1 MDQKLGG
8 NLGQTK
14 RTRKDLDIRLAFRA
28 RAGPPSEKDSR
39 ILTTEFKLHSKIEAR
54 APEYLDWLKDLVRCP
69 SPTGEE
75 SACQNL
81 VEQRMASLGLK
92 PRQVLAGD
100 GPPYHETGRAYEQ
113 RPNLVGVLPGSG
125 RGRIMLN
132 AHVDTA
138 PVTDPEAWTHPPHA
152 AVVVGDKLYGRGA
165 LDDKAGIAMMLM
177 LAEVFHDF
185 GQAPEL
191 LFASVI
197 EDEDSGNGSLA
208 CMQAGFWTD
217 YAIVLDGTWPFRAID
232 SHLGQLWIHLQVPG
246 VAAPSCSWARA
257 VNPIDLA
264 FQKIAGLRAWVDE
277 QNRLCPQWLEI
288 TNPFFL
294 SLGEFHSGSWAGSV
308 PERAQV
314 SMQVGFPPPWTPEQV
329 IEVARGFLGD
339 FRVGAL
345 CTPPHSQ
352 RPNRPAGLLRDN
364 VDRLRAG
371 EMEFRIQ
378 AVTGHCDL
386 RNLRKQDGSLA
397 EACLYGPGGG
407 GNPHVADEFYHL
419 SHFVPVAQNVAST
432 LLQLFNT

>member
-1 MDQKLGG
+1 MTTEQKLH
-8 NLGQTK
+8 Q
-14 RTRKDLDIRLAFRA
+14 RIEQRA
-28 RAGPPSEKDSR
+28 ED
-39 ILTTEFKLHSKIEAR
+39 
-54 APEYLDWLKDLVRCP
+54 YLDWLKELVRCP
-69 SPTGEE
+69 SPTGAET
-75 SACQNL
+75 ACQIL
-81 VEQRMASLGLK
+81 VEKRMLELGLR
-92 PRQVLAGD
+92 PTRVYAENQ
-100 GPPYHETGRAYEQ
+100 PPFHLTGRDYSA
-113 RPNLVGVLPGSG
+113 RPNLVGVIPGGG
-125 RGRIMLN
+125 RGRVMLN

-138 PVTDPEAWTHPPHA
+138 PITDPQAWTYPPHG

-165 LDDKAGIAMMLM
+165 LDDKAGLAMMLM
-177 LAEVFHDF
+177 LAEIFRDA

-191 LFASVI
+191 LLASVI

-232 SHLGQLWIHLQVPG
+232 SHLGQLWIHLDVAG
-246 VAAPSCSWARA
+246 TAAPSCSWARA
-257 VNPIDLA
+257 VNPIEVA
-264 FQKIAGLRAWVDE
+264 FKKIEALRSWVND
-277 QNRLCPQWLEI
+277 QNQQTPQWLEI
-288 TNPFFL
+288 GNPFFL

-314 SMQVGFPPPWTPEQV
+314 SMQLGFPPPWTPSQ
-329 IEVARGFLGD
+329 IIDIARGFLGD
-339 FRVGAL
+339 FEVGAL

-352 RPNRPAGLLRDN
+352 RPNRPAQMLREN
-364 VDRLRAG
+364 VNRLRSG
-371 EMEFRIQ
+371 QMEFRIQ